1 MRFLQQ
7 RGGNRTHVS
16 GIDGITINAECYY
29 CHVPGHLSNN
39 CPKIPVERRFNCGA
53 GGKGSGGK
61 TGTGMC
67 QICVGLAQNDDGIIP
82 SNWLLID
89 RFSTTSV
96 GKNPDMSSN
105 IRKILK

>member
-1 MRFLQQ
+1 M
-7 RGGNRTHVS
+7 TSVPVI
-16 GIDGITINAECYY
+16 GIITIDEECYY
-29 CHVPGHLSNN
+29 FHMTGNLSNN
-39 CPKIPVERRFNCGA
+39 FPEVTVDRRRNRVSGDR
-53 GGKGSGGK
+53 GSGGR

>member
-1 MRFLQQ
+1 
-7 RGGNRTHVS
+7 
-16 GIDGITINAECYY
+16 
-29 CHVPGHLSNN
+29 
-39 CPKIPVERRFNCGA
+39 
-53 GGKGSGGK
+53 
-61 TGTGMC
+61 MC

-105 IRKILK
+105 IRKILKQERLTGVTNGVNKEFNKIGDYDLFPIKLHFNMHSMSNIVALKDISNVPVF